1 MMSSISGRFFAV
13 QYLQNLWEIPF
24 KIIQELSLA
33 TANSISANE
42 STHPVV
48 IFYPV
53 FCMAAHTQLDFR
65 VRVSAEVE
73 LLRV

>member
-1 MMSSISGRFFAV
+1 MICISGRFIAV

-24 KIIQELSLA
+24 KMLQELSLA
-33 TANSISANE
+33 TTNSISANE

-53 FCMAAHTQLDFR
+53 F
-65 VRVSAEVE
+65 
-73 LLRV
+73 